1 MYRKQHSQYSQLPV
15 LAMATALS
23 LTTFNATAS
32 VVDDAISQYQQQGAS
47 VPQVN
52 NGKQLWTKTYTTDEK
67 PQQRS
72 CTSCHTENLRT
83 AGKHIK
89 TGKAIKP
96 LAPSV
101 NSERLTEIRKIEK
114 WFKRNCKWTLGRE
127 CSVQEKADFLSY
139 IRSQ

>member
-1 MYRKQHSQYSQLPV
+1 MCRNQ
-15 LAMATALS
+15 AS
-23 LTTFNATAS
+23 LITILTVAVTVSLFCLTAS
-32 VVDDAISQYQQQGAS
+32 AAVVDDVISQYQQQGAS
-47 VPQVN
+47 VPQPT
-52 NGKQLWTKTYTTDEK
+52 NGKQLWSKSYAASKK

-72 CTSCHTENLRT
+72 CASCHTENLRST
-83 AGKHIK
+83 GKHVK
-89 TGKAIKP
+89 TGKTVEP

-101 NSERLTEIRKIEK
+101 NRERLTDVRKIEK

>member
-1 MYRKQHSQYSQLPV
+1 MYQITGLPIV
-15 LAMATALS
+15 AITIASTLMITAFSASAT
-23 LTTFNATAS
+23 
-32 VVDDAISQYQQQGAS
+32 VVDDVIAQYQQQGAS
-47 VPQVN
+47 SPQAD
-52 NGKQLWTKTYTTDEK
+52 NGKQLWTKTYTTNRK

-72 CTSCHTENLRT
+72 CTSCHTENLHVT
-83 AGKHIK
+83 GKHVK
-89 TGKAIKP
+89 TGKPIDP

-101 NSERLTEIRKIEK
+101 NRERLTDVKKIEK

>member
-1 MYRKQHSQYSQLPV
+1 MYHKQQIQIMV
-15 LAMATALS
+15 LTMMATLS
-23 LTTFNATAS
+23 LFALNANAAI
-32 VVDDAISQYQQQGAS
+32 VDDVISRYQQQGAS
-47 VPQVN
+47 GADADK
-52 NGKQLWTKTYTTDEK
+52 GKQLWTKTFAAGNK

-72 CTSCHTENLRT
+72 CTSCHTEDLRS

-89 TGKAIKP
+89 TGKAIEP

-101 NSERLTEIRKIEK
+101 NRERLTEARKIEK

-127 CSVQEKADFLSY
+127 CSAQEKADFLSY

>member
-1 MYRKQHSQYSQLPV
+1 MYRKQFSRFTV
-15 LAMATALS
+15 LTITATLS
-23 LTTFNATAS
+23 LFVITATAS
-32 VVDDAISQYQQQGAS
+32 VVDDVISQYQQQGALA
-47 VPQVN
+47 PQVN
-52 NGKQLWTKTYTTDEK
+52 NGKQLWTKTYTSDQK

-72 CTSCHTENLRT
+72 CTSCHTENLRN

-89 TGKAIKP
+89 TGKTIEP

-101 NSERLTEIRKIEK
+101 NSERLTEVKKIEK

-127 CSVQEKADFLSY
+127 CSLQEKADFLSY